1 MTENDNRVVSDEIDL
16 FEFVRIIL
24 KRKLFV
30 LSVIMI
36 SVTGALF
43 YFYFIRPDA
52 PKSYFIKT
60 VIQVKSLQI
69 NEMDDLFR
77 DINKDLSGLRN
88 QFISKATA
96 WFKIKAYK
104 TSLQK
109 DIETGKLPTITMKN
123 NSEFLTLEMIYHDP
137 EEGKRLL
144 TKIVNNFI
152 SKEMGYTYIND
163 LKKIFDKHIKL
174 VRQKLHNFS
183 RKTTVMNDLVASYRF
198 QIETLHG
205 RIENFKVQLNELDA
219 LKSDMISTHGEDPVI
234 ITGLID
240 DHKDT
245 LEKTINHLKQGQ
257 IQAASSVRFI
267 NLELD
272 EIQTKHT
279 QQQLK
284 IEILNKESGES
295 DSPFTTRDAYFEDR
309 PPRKRY
315 SNIQITGIVGVLAAF
330 LGVVIAFILGINERR
345 KDVPR

>member
-69 NEMDDLFR
+69 NEKGRSISRL
-77 DINKDLSGLRN
+77 NKDLSGLRN

-163 LKKIFDKHIKL
+163 LKKIFDKHIN
-174 VRQKLHNFS
+174 VRGWHAEI
-183 RKTTVMNDLVASYRF
+183 RKTYVTILAHGTSARKITENASGDAQDACTVWQYAAPRADL
-198 QIETLHG
+198 G
-205 RIENFKVQLNELDA
+205 R
-219 LKSDMISTHGEDPVI
+219 
-234 ITGLID
+234 
-240 DHKDT
+240 
-245 LEKTINHLKQGQ
+245 
-257 IQAASSVRFI
+257 
-267 NLELD
+267 
-272 EIQTKHT
+272 
-279 QQQLK
+279 
-284 IEILNKESGES
+284 
-295 DSPFTTRDAYFEDR
+295 
-309 PPRKRY
+309 
-315 SNIQITGIVGVLAAF
+315 VLSFPA
-330 LGVVIAFILGINERR
+330 
-345 KDVPR
+345 